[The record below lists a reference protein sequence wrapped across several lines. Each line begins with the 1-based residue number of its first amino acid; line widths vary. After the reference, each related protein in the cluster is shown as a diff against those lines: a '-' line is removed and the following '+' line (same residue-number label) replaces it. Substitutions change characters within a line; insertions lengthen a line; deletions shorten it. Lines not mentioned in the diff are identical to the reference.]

1 MAAEERVCPHC
12 GRIVHG
18 HGNARFC
25 GEPCRRAWERRQRRA
40 EGGTSVRVCHDCG
53 RRTTDYRC
61 PACRAA
67 FRQRHGVAEDTDCE
81 EDFLYV

>member
-25 GEPCRRAWERRQRRA
+25 GEACRRAWE
-40 EGGTSVRVCHDCG
+40 
-53 RRTTDYRC
+53 
-61 PACRAA
+61 
-67 FRQRHGVAEDTDCE
+67 QRHGVAEDTDCG